1 MASPVLCVFQLVGCT
16 NVIVKGETMRPSS
29 RVSLMVLCETHRS
42 HMVKHHCCPGCG
54 YFCLSVSVSDH
65 KHHVTGRNKKAKR
78 IIYIPL
84 CCILLFEGIVHL
96 KMTILSLFTYPK
108 VVSNLYKFLSSV
120 EHKQMLVVAGTKYYG
135 IIIILWKKI
144 LWKSVATS
152 NCLLTN
158 ILPNIF
164 CVQQKKETCTG
175 LEQHEGE

>member
-1 MASPVLCVFQLVGCT
+1 MLWNRSFLQYVCADHTRLSCVVSPVLCVFQLVGCT

-65 KHHVTGRNKKAKR
+65 KHHVTGKNKKAKR

-96 KMTILSLFTYPK
+96 KMTILSLFTYP
-108 VVSNLYKFLSSV
+108 NYIFL
-120 EHKQMLVVAGTKYYG
+120 L
-135 IIIILWKKI
+135 
-144 LWKSVATS
+144 
-152 NCLLTN
+152 
-158 ILPNIF
+158 
-164 CVQQKKETCTG
+164 
-175 LEQHEGE
+175 